1 MSVRDLTK
9 LHPLL
14 QIRIEELRNQC
25 HELGIRVGFSDAV
38 RNRDEQN
45 RLYAQGR
52 TTPGAIV
59 TYVQYPNS
67 QHNWGIA
74 VDFFIF
80 VKDKNEKD
88 VASYDINTMNQVGMI
103 AQNIGLGWGGN
114 WRPIDRP
121 HLYLPTWGSAPGL
134 LIREFG
140 SPDKFFASWSEKET
154 QSNVVIPKEI
164 INHPVPILRIGSKGE
179 DVKILQTNL
188 NRHGSKLKVDGVF
201 GQLTDRAV
209 RDFQSRRGLVVDGSV
224 GPLTQAELRKEP
236 SLFFPKGTGLGFVE
250 ALNSINID
258 SSFANRRRIANTN
271 GIQLY
276 TGSARQNTT
285 LRDLLITGK
294 LKRP

>member
-1 MSVRDLTK
+1 MSVKDLTK
-9 LHPLL
+9 LHPILL
-14 QIRIEELRNQC
+14 NRIEELRKQC
-25 HELGIRVGFSDAV
+25 DKHGLRIGFSDAV
-38 RNRDEQN
+38 RNREEQN

-52 TTPGAIV
+52 TTPGSIV

-80 VKDKNEKD
+80 VKDKNGKD
-88 VASYDINTMNQVGMI
+88 VASYEINTMNQVGMI

-121 HLYLPTWGSAPGL
+121 HLYLPNWGSTPGL

-154 QSNVVIPKEI
+154 QSNVVVPKENI
-164 INHPVPILRIGSKGE
+164 KPTVPILRIGATGD
-179 DVKILQTNL
+179 DVKALQANL
-188 NRHGSKLKVDGVF
+188 NRHGAKLKVDGVF

-224 GPLTQAELRKEP
+224 GALTQAELRKEP
-236 SLFFPKGTGLGFVE
+236 SLFFPKGTGLGFVD
-250 ALNSINID
+250 ALNSIKVD
-258 SSFANRRRIANTN
+258 SSFANRRRIANAN
-271 GIQLY
+271 GIPFY
-276 TGSARQNTT
+276 TGSARHNTT